1 MQTDFQFTTLTLACP
16 QFLCH
21 KPIASYTRNG
31 QKISFCRRCKGI
43 IIRTLV
49 EFDFDLS
56 SPAPAS
62 KSNTTTTTT
71 TTSTISVQDWLW
83 HLCDLR
89 LYLELE
95 RFRLGFEEMIRHIRR
110 ELKRNSNNKYAV
122 VEAKAVPGGE
132 WTDHPLAAYVD
143 GHKNGGGAV
152 ADASAAVV
160 TAHHPQTQLDG
171 RGPGPARQE
180 CRKRLISVAGA
191 RSKVGDGDGRR
202 SRERRGLGTE
212 RCA

>member
-132 WTDHPLAAYVD
+132 WTDHPLAAYVCLTV
-143 GHKNGGGAV
+143 AV
-152 ADASAAVV
+152 PAQLAKSVGSASSALQEHEAKLATATADALASAAALAQSDALEHLMGM
-160 TAHHPQTQLDG
+160 TSIGQ
-171 RGPGPARQE
+171 R
-180 CRKRLISVAGA
+180 
-191 RSKVGDGDGRR
+191 
-202 SRERRGLGTE
+202 
-212 RCA
+212 